1 MSFHNEADEKLR
13 EKYENILTRGNVEQ
27 PQIEKLL
34 EEMRE
39 LILFSGLPSE
49 TEV

>member
-1 MSFHNEADEKLR
+1 MAFHNEADEKLR

-27 PQIEKLL
+27 PKIEELL
-34 EEMRE
+34 EELRQ
-39 LILFSGLPSE
+39 LVLFNGLPSE